1 MRILHTGDLHIGKRL
16 YGVDRLDEVA
26 AALDE
31 IATIAEERQVDAILV
46 AGDIMDR
53 RIVEPVVL
61 STSLQ
66 GLERL
71 AQAAPVVAI
80 TGNHDEP
87 LFWAEFAPYLAP
99 RILIAASEA
108 VLPLETASG
117 PLTVACMPWPEPADV
132 AAGPG
137 VMRAESR
144 EAYAD
149 LVRDRLAESARQ
161 AADARRERGGPAV
174 LLAHLMVRGGV
185 AGGGER
191 EMTLG
196 GTYAVPGHDFPGGFD
211 YIALGHLHQPQRMG
225 SLPSPGR
232 YCGSPLTLDF
242 SGDAVR
248 PSVALVTMEGGS
260 TDVIEIPLTTGRRLV
275 RLRGTMDELP
285 RLADAYDDAWFF
297 CEVVSDEV
305 RLDLVRMVR
314 ERIPSALR
322 VEQITSDHS
331 TALVHDEGEPD
342 DATARSLGEMYAEW
356 LTETG
361 RPTDAALVEAFE
373 QALERAGRDMD

>member
-16 YGVDRLDEVA
+16 YGVDRLDEIS

-31 IATIAEERQVDAILV
+31 IARVAADRDVDAILV

-71 AQAAPVVAI
+71 ATVAPVVAI

-108 VLPLETASG
+108 VFPIETTSG

-132 AAGPG
+132 AATPG
-137 VMRAESR
+137 AIRAESR

-149 LVRDRLAESARQ
+149 LVRDRLAELARQ
-161 AADARRERGGPAV
+161 AGQMRGERGGPAV
-174 LLAHLMVRGGV
+174 LLAHVMVRGGL

-196 GTYAVPGHDFPGGFD
+196 GTYALPGHDFPGGFD

-225 SLPSPGR
+225 ALPTPGR

-242 SGDAVR
+242 SGDAAR
-248 PSVALVTMEGGS
+248 PSVTVVTLTDGS
-260 TDVIEIPLTTGRRLV
+260 TEIDEVPLTGGRRLV

-285 RLADAYDDAWFF
+285 RLAAAYDDAWFF

-314 ERIPSALR
+314 ERIPDALR
-322 VEQITSDHS
+322 VEQIASDHS
-331 TALVHDEGEPD
+331 SATVRAADEPE

-356 LTETG
+356 LADIG
-361 RPTDAALVEAFE
+361 RPGDPALVEAFE
-373 QALERAGRDMD
+373 QALERAGRDLD

>member
-16 YGVDRLDEVA
+16 YGVDRLDEIS

-31 IATIAEERQVDAILV
+31 IATIATQRQVDAILV

-71 AQAAPVVAI
+71 AQVAPVIAI

-108 VLPLETASG
+108 VFPVETASG
-117 PLTVACMPWPEPADV
+117 PLTVACMPWPEPAE
-132 AAGPG
+132 AASSPG
-137 VMRAESR
+137 AMRAESR

-149 LVRDRLAESARQ
+149 LVRDRLAEGARQ
-161 AADARRERGGPAV
+161 AAEMRAERGGPAV
-174 LLAHLMVRGGV
+174 LVAHVMVRGGV

-211 YIALGHLHQPQRMG
+211 SVSYTH
-225 SLPSPGR
+225 
-232 YCGSPLTLDF
+232 LTLPT
-242 SGDAVR
+242 S
-248 PSVALVTMEGGS
+248 
-260 TDVIEIPLTTGRRLV
+260 
-275 RLRGTMDELP
+275 
-285 RLADAYDDAWFF
+285 
-297 CEVVSDEV
+297 
-305 RLDLVRMVR
+305 DLV
-314 ERIPSALR
+314 
-322 VEQITSDHS
+322 
-331 TALVHDEGEPD
+331 
-342 DATARSLGEMYAEW
+342 
-356 LTETG
+356 
-361 RPTDAALVEAFE
+361 
-373 QALERAGRDMD
+373 